1 VCPEIAALRGL
12 VDAFAVSLKPN
23 PSNPARL
30 EEWTYAAH
38 SIDLPHV
45 RSFVRGIEQDRDFV
59 AAALTLP
66 HHNGR
71 TEGVNTR
78 TRTIKRQM

>member
-1 VCPEIAALRGL
+1 MCPEIAALRGL

-30 EEWTYAAH
+30 EEWTYAAR

-45 RSFVRGIEQDRDFV
+45 RSFVRGIEQGRDAIV
-59 AAALTLP
+59 RAYL
-66 HHNGR
+66 GR
-71 TEGVNTR
+71 
-78 TRTIKRQM
+78 